1 MTRVRALGL
10 DPLIERWWRLPPGPN
25 NAITD
30 VTGVAVGH
38 FTLVAG
44 EGPLRRGHG
53 PFRTGLTVILPH
65 LRDLYRK
72 KVPAA
77 VHVINGFGKS
87 VGLPQVRELGV
98 LETPIA
104 LTSTLNVPRVADA
117 LITLALEAN
126 PHIGVGED
134 ARGRPGY
141 ATVNP
146 VVGETNDGYLNDV
159 HGRPLGL
166 SHVREA
172 LAQATTGQVPEGSV
186 GAGTGTTAFGWKG
199 GIGTASRVLPPHLG
213 GGTVGVLVQTNF
225 GRPEE
230 LTFLGVPVGAFLTPP
245 NVQSEPGA
253 GSLGGS
259 VMIVIATDLPL
270 SPRQLGRL
278 ARRAAFGLA
287 RTGSIC
293 HADSG
298 DFVIAFSTA
307 YTIPE
312 RAPTPVVERPLVT
325 MEARVLNVAFLA
337 VVEAVE
343 EAVLNSLTTA
353 TTVVGRDGH
362 VRYALP
368 LDELVALVQRYTPL
382 G

>member
-1 MTRVRALGL
+1 
-10 DPLIERWWRLPPGPN
+10 
-25 NAITD
+25 
-30 VTGVAVGH
+30 
-38 FTLVAG
+38 
-44 EGPLRRGHG
+44 
-53 PFRTGLTVILPH
+53 
-65 LRDLYRK
+65 
-72 KVPAA
+72 
-77 VHVINGFGKS
+77 
-87 VGLPQVRELGV
+87 
-98 LETPIA
+98 
-104 LTSTLNVPRVADA
+104 
-117 LITLALEAN
+117 
-126 PHIGVGED
+126 
-134 ARGRPGY
+134 
-141 ATVNP
+141 
-146 VVGETNDGYLNDV
+146 
-159 HGRPLGL
+159 
-166 SHVREA
+166 
-172 LAQATTGQVPEGSV
+172 
-186 GAGTGTTAFGWKG
+186 
-199 GIGTASRVLPPHLG
+199 
-213 GGTVGVLVQTNF
+213 
-225 GRPEE
+225 
-230 LTFLGVPVGAFLTPP
+230 
-245 NVQSEPGA
+245 
-253 GSLGGS
+253 
-259 VMIVIATDLPL
+259 MIVIATDLPL